1 VNITGALSW
10 LNGRQNLEGHRA
22 TRHHGGERTSSPRL
36 PVAGQTAELSLEPMR
51 ELMSALGDPHLAF
64 RSIHLTGTNGKGSS
78 GRFIDAILREL
89 GLSVGRYSSPHLER
103 LNERL
108 VWDGR
113 MVSDDDLASVLSLL
127 AQVVPNLESRP
138 SYFEILT
145 AAAFGWFAEVGC
157 EVAVIEVGLLGR
169 FDATNVVEADVA
181 VITNIG
187 KDHTDGLGDWRRRV
201 AEEKAGII
209 KPESH
214 VLLGAPMGDLLA
226 VFESEPHRSMW
237 VSPTDF
243 SVEDDQ
249 LAVGGHQVTVRTPHG
264 TIEPIFLPL
273 HGAYQPHNL
282 ATAIAASEAFVGRS
296 LEHEVYEAAM
306 ADVDMPGRFEIA
318 RREPTVI
325 LEGAHNPDG
334 ARVAKYT
341 LDTEFARLG
350 SWVLVI
356 GFLNGK
362 DPAEMLEAIGAADFD
377 AVIVCEPSW
386 SRAIPAADVAE
397 IAAALRLTVE
407 VVPDPNEALR
417 RALAV
422 TSDEDL
428 VMVAG
433 SLYVVG
439 EVRATARSVDPD
451 A

>member
-1 VNITGALSW
+1 MNISEAIAW
-10 LNGRQNLEGHRA
+10 LDSQQNLEGHRA
-22 TRHHGGERTSSPRL
+22 TRHHEGESARARPL

-51 ELMSALGDPHLAF
+51 ELMTALGDPHRAF
-64 RSIHLTGTNGKGSS
+64 RSIHITGTNGKGSTAT
-78 GRFIDAILREL
+78 FVDAILREL

-103 LNERL
+103 LNERF

-113 MVSDDDLASVLSLL
+113 TITDDDLAAVLTLI
-127 AQVVPNLESRP
+127 AQLTPTLSTTP

-145 AAAFGWFAEVGC
+145 AAAFSWFAEVGC

-169 FDATNVVEADVA
+169 FDATNVVDADVA

-187 KDHTDGLGDWRRRV
+187 KDHTDGVGDWRQRV
-201 AEEKAGII
+201 ADEKAGII
-209 KPESH
+209 KPQSH
-214 VLLGAPMGDLLA
+214 VILGAPMGYLLET
-226 VFESEPHRSMW
+226 FEAEPHRELW
-237 VSPTDF
+237 VSPSDF
-243 SVEDDQ
+243 AVEDDQ
-249 LAVGGHQVTVRTPHG
+249 LAVGGHQVTVRTPNG
-264 TIEPIFLPL
+264 TTEPIFVPL
-273 HGAYQPHNL
+273 YGAYQPHNL
-282 ATAIAASEAFVGRS
+282 ATAIAASEAFLGRS
-296 LEHEVYEAAM
+296 VEREVYEAALV
-306 ADVDMPGRFEIA
+306 DIDMPGRFEIA

-362 DPAEMLEAIGAADFD
+362 DPAEMFEAIGASDFD
-377 AVIVCEPSW
+377 AVIVCEPTW
-386 SRAIPAADVAE
+386 SRALPSAGVAD
-397 IAAALRLTVE
+397 IARSLHLSVE
-407 VVPDPNEALR
+407 VVPDPNEALQ

-428 VMVAG
+428 ILVAG

-439 EVRATARSVDPD
+439 EVRATARSVDTD
-451 A
+451 S